1 MRERECRGY
10 RLALLRYRE
19 KKEREMEGGKVEK
32 RQIEREVRRR
42 LVCGAFTGVG
52 PSFILPLQSV
62 NTYLI

>member
-10 RLALLRYRE
+10 RLALLRYRG
-19 KKEREMEGGKVEK
+19 KKEREMEGGKVGK

>member
-1 MRERECRGY
+1 MRERECRGC
-10 RLALLRYRE
+10 RLALLRYRGE
-19 KKEREMEGGKVEK
+19 KEREMEGGKVEK
-32 RQIEREVRRR
+32 RQIGREVRRR